1 MAQKSVKEALGQ
13 PSIIRIDNIG
23 IELHPIRIKDWPE
36 ASKLIY
42 LLDFESLADIAYI
55 EGLSDLKALIQI
67 VGRASEKD
75 KLDWSIIEDMTD
87 EVFKTFR
94 ELTISQ
100 NDIDL
105 KRVLAKVASVAGDQK
120 N

>member
-1 MAQKSVKEALGQ
+1 MASGFETYI
-13 PSIIRIDNIG
+13 SI
-23 IELHPIRIKDWPE
+23 
-36 ASKLIY
+36 
-42 LLDFESLADIAYI
+42 DFESLAYIAYI
-55 EGLSDLKALIQI
+55 EGLSDLKALVQI
-67 VGRASEKD
+67 VGRAPEKD

-87 EVFKTFR
+87 EVFKAFR

-105 KRVLAKVASVAGDQK
+105 KRVLAKVARVAGDQK